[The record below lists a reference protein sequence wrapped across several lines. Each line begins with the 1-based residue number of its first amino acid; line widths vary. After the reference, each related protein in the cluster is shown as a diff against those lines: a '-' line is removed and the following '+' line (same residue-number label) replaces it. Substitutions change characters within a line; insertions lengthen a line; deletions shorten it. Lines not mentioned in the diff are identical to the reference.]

1 MDLSLIKNQ
10 IVTLKLELVTL
21 KIEKSEMIQLQDY
34 LKVADLREKE
44 HLIMEELNNQ
54 KIELENYLHSLE
66 TNPSEL
72 GEIKSVLNVLM
83 VFNKED
89 YK

>member
-21 KIEKSEMIQLQDY
+21 KIEKSEMIQQQDY
-34 LKVADLREKE
+34 LKAADLREKE
-44 HLIMEELNNQ
+44 HLLMEELNNQ

-66 TNPSEL
+66 TNPSKL

>member
-21 KIEKSEMIQLQDY
+21 KIEKSEMIQKQDY
-34 LKVADLREKE
+34 LKATDLREKE
-44 HLIMEELNNQ
+44 HLITEELNNQ

-66 TNPSEL
+66 TNPSKL
-72 GEIKSVLNVLM
+72 VEIKNVLNVLM
-83 VFNKED
+83 VFNKEY